1 MNCLGEKSAKVPQ
14 DLESWGSGSLEKEP
28 LRTQVGPSWREGVEE
43 VGGPWEL
50 LSLLPA
56 PSSWSEEQVPMGL
69 LIIFLTS
76 SFKEMLYFLL
86 FRFYVSVCQ
95 LTLGNETFDPFL
107 RNLRN
112 WQEVGE
118 NCFEQRNPELQNVCH
133 VGCIISQF

>member
-28 LRTQVGPSWREGVEE
+28 LRTQVGASWREGVEE

-76 SFKEMLYFLL
+76 SFKEMLYFYYLDFMFL
-86 FRFYVSVCQ
+86 YVNSPWEMKH
-95 LTLGNETFDPFL
+95 LIPF
-107 RNLRN
+107 
-112 WQEVGE
+112 
-118 NCFEQRNPELQNVCH
+118 
-133 VGCIISQF
+133 